1 MGRCQSGGSFFTI
14 WQLRNSF
21 PPLLTIWQKNVRGC
35 LGALI
40 DKEDKLWIGSTE
52 GVYIIDLHSRS
63 AKSEKGEFQ
72 YRHLNYKLDNPQSKL
87 IEKISCFCET
97 TDGTLWLGSNGYG
110 IYKRVVD
117 GQGKEKFISYNT
129 TQDLI
134 NNNVRS
140 MQEGIDGNIWIR
152 NK

>member
-1 MGRCQSGGSFFTI
+1 MGRCQSGALFYDMAT
-14 WQLRNSF
+14 
-21 PPLLTIWQKNVRGC
+21 QKFVSPFANHMAENVRGC

-117 GQGKEKFISYNT
+117 GQGKENSF
-129 TQDLI
+129 LI
-134 NNNVRS
+134 
-140 MQEGIDGNIWIR
+140 IPP
-152 NK
+152 KT